1 MLRAAC
7 LLSRGRG
14 PAEARRVWGRALMV
28 IPRVVGRGDVQG
40 GRVHARAGRARRG
53 VPERDEVR
61 HRRAV
66 GAIRVVLTG
75 AWEVWDR
82 LA

>member
-1 MLRAAC
+1 
-7 LLSRGRG
+7 
-14 PAEARRVWGRALMV
+14 MV
-28 IPRVVGRGDVQG
+28 IPRVVGTGDVK
-40 GRVHARAGRARRG
+40 ARRG

-66 GAIRVVLTG
+66 GAIRVVLTV
-75 AWEVWDR
+75 AEEVSGR